1 MNPLKAVFSE
11 AGLFLLLCCI
21 EILLPIFAVESPLN
35 NYGILESFGNI
46 AFLCNK
52 VAIFSKISFFY

>member
-35 NYGILESFGNI
+35 SLVFWSLLGISLFY
-46 AFLCNK
+46 
-52 VAIFSKISFFY
+52 AIKFVYLM

>member
-35 NYGILESFGNI
+35 SLVFGV
-46 AFLCNK
+46 FWEYR
-52 VAIFSKISFFY
+52 FFMQ

>member
-35 NYGILESFGNI
+35 SLVFWSLLGISLFYAKTI
-46 AFLCNK
+46 VFL
-52 VAIFSKISFFY
+52 